1 MNTADDMREQTGN
14 VRREMEPL
22 RTNQKE
28 VLEMKEQ
35 KHTGTD
41 LIHPLMGFISR
52 LDTAKERISELENV
66 SMEFLKTE
74 KQ

>member
-41 LIHPLMGFISR
+41 LIHPLMGFIS
-52 LDTAKERISELENV
+52 
-66 SMEFLKTE
+66 
-74 KQ
+74 